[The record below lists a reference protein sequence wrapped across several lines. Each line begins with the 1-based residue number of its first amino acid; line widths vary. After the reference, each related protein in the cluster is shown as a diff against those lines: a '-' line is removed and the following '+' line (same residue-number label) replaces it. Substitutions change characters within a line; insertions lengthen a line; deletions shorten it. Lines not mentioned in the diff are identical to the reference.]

1 VKQIVRSRSLA
12 PALLALLVL
21 TVTCQAAIGTVGT
34 APDPS
39 PVAVAS
45 ATPKPRF
52 TPIPTETPVETP
64 GRSVVPLPTTTP
76 KPDFSKPPVPSTDE
90 AGLVA
95 QLTMVEKAIR
105 DPEVKGAELVWYGH
119 LQQLAYGQLADLP
132 DLKTK
137 VVGALPAEARAS
149 ATAALDAG
157 KELRKMHGAIPKQ
170 LPDWRIVE
178 PPAPEVLYGFYKEA
192 EQKFG
197 VAWYY
202 LAAINLIETR
212 MGRIRGL
219 SSAGAQ
225 GPMQFMPPTWAAYGL
240 GGDVNEY
247 RDAIM
252 GAANYLKAS
261 GAPANMNKAI
271 WNYNH
276 SDFYVNAVKFYA
288 EAMRQD
294 RNAFRGFYGWQVYY
308 PTEDGPVLLAVGWKK
323 D

>member
-1 VKQIVRSRSLA
+1 MRSRGFV

-21 TVTCQAAIGTVGT
+21 TVTCQAGIGTVGT
-34 APDPS
+34 AAAPS
-39 PVAVAS
+39 PVAVAT
-45 ATPKPRF
+45 TPKPRF
-52 TPIPTETPVETP
+52 TPIPTETPVEAP
-64 GRSVVPLPTTTP
+64 GRSVIPLPTATA
-76 KPDFSKPPVPSTDE
+76 KPDFTKPPVPATDQ
-90 AGLVA
+90 AGLIA
-95 QLTMVEKAIR
+95 QLTIVEKAIR
-105 DPEVKGAELVWYGH
+105 DPEVKGAELVWFGH

-132 DLKTK
+132 DLRTS
-137 VVGALPAEARAS
+137 VIAALPPEARAS

-157 KELRKMHGAIPKQ
+157 KELRKMHGAIPKN
-170 LPDWRIVE
+170 LPDWKIVE
-178 PPAPEVLYGFYKEA
+178 PPAPEVLYGYYKEA
-192 EQKFG
+192 EQKYG

-225 GPMQFMPPTWAAYGL
+225 GPMQFMPPTWAAYGQ
-240 GGDVNEY
+240 GDVNDY
-247 RDAIM
+247 RDSIM

-261 GAPANMNKAI
+261 GAPANMDKAI
-271 WNYNH
+271 WHYNH

-294 RNAFRGFYGWQVYY
+294 ANAFRGFYGWQVYY
-308 PTEDGPVLLAVGWKK
+308 PTIDGPVLLAVGWKK

>member
-1 VKQIVRSRSLA
+1 MRSI
-12 PALLALLVL
+12 ALIAVALFGAA
-21 TVTCQAAIGTVGT
+21 CQATVGT
-34 APDPS
+34 GAIANEQPL
-39 PVAVAS
+39 ATAT
-45 ATPKPRF
+45 ATPRPRF
-52 TPIPTETPVETP
+52 TPIPTATPEPTP
-64 GRSVVPLPTTTP
+64 ARSIVPLPTAAP
-76 KPDFSKPPVPSTDE
+76 KFDFSKPPVPSTDE
-90 AGLVA
+90 AGLIA
-95 QLTMVEKAIR
+95 QLTAVEKAIR
-105 DPEVKGAELVWYGH
+105 DPNVKGAELVWYGH

-132 DLKTK
+132 DLRAS
-137 VVGALPAEARAS
+137 VIASLPQEARAS

-157 KELRKMHGAIPKQ
+157 RELRKMHGAIPKQ
-170 LPDWRIVE
+170 LPDWRIVD
-178 PPAPEVLYGFYKEA
+178 PPAPDVLYGYYKEA
-192 EQKFG
+192 EKKFG

-261 GAPANMNKAI
+261 GAPANMDRAI

-276 SDFYVNAVKFYA
+276 SDSYVNAVKFYA

-294 RNAFRGFYGWQVYY
+294 ANAFRGFYGWQVYY

-323 D
+323 E